1 MTKQELSAA
10 LDQSLQ
16 EFVDETKYIA
26 SDPYS
31 KKPVTEGELYESN
44 KQIFYAL
51 HKFKDILL
59 EYLD

>member
-1 MTKQELSAA
+1 MTKAELSDA

-16 EFVDETKYIA
+16 EFVDELKYVA

-31 KKPVTEGELYESN
+31 KKPITEGELYESN

-51 HKFKDILL
+51 HRFKDILL
-59 EYLD
+59 GYLD

>member
-1 MTKQELSAA
+1 MTKPELNDA

-16 EFVDETKYIA
+16 ELVDELKFVA

-31 KKPVTEGELYESN
+31 KKPVTEGDLCESN